1 MGNMVRFPITNVD
14 DIVGIYRNPDEK
26 FYASLELNQVAFP
39 KTGMVVSQ
47 TPLGDDFTRANP
59 CENGMWVVA
68 DKAAGAI
75 NPPQAAT
82 DSPLGIVYTTEKE
95 YDYMH
100 MGLQRF
106 GRKVKGDYPRVGIW
120 GLGDTVT
127 TNCLQFDDSDFAV
140 GEDDNGNP
148 TYDALWEAL
157 EKDLTVAA
165 NALYVIPGVAAAGAQ
180 KAVPQLVKAAKK
192 PSTGTYARVTK
203 FYTVPNG
210 GKGVKYQIVHL

>member
-1 MGNMVRFPITNVD
+1 MGNKVRFPITNVN
-14 DIVGIYRNPDEK
+14 DIVGVYRDPDEK
-26 FYASLELNQVAFP
+26 LYASLELNQVAFP

-100 MGLQRF
+100 YGLQRF
-106 GRKVKGDYPRVGIW
+106 GRKVKGDYPRVGIF

-127 TNCLQFDDSDFAV
+127 TNCLQYDDANFAT
-140 GEDDNGNP
+140 EQDLW
-148 TYDALWEAL
+148 DALDDIEA
-157 EKDLTVAA
+157 
-165 NALYVIPGVAAAGAQ
+165 NPLYVVPGVGATGAM
-180 KAVPQLVKAAKK
+180 KAVPEIVKAKPGSGFYAKI
-192 PSTGTYARVTK
+192 VK

-210 GKGVKYQIVHL
+210 GKGVKYQIMRL